1 MYSRPPPVSRITG
14 IQCFDSVFTRR
25 CIEWIWDAAKPLNSS
40 NSSDPA
46 MFRLNTHTKSLSC
59 RAAVTS
65 LFLRKAA
72 EVDPAGS

>member
-14 IQCFDSVFTRR
+14 IQCFDSVFTHR

-40 NSSDPA
+40 NSSDPV